1 MPRTALLGGELRGRG
16 LLGGKRTRL
25 ENLGLVA
32 GLVLGALMLLG
43 GNISSILSGFAIF
56 GSAVVLFWKFGRRSV
71 AALLVRELRW
81 LNRRRRLLSW
91 FAPVGAETTVR
102 SRRRK
107 GRERRRPIPPRAVPD
122 GVGQVR
128 VLTFEAGAGPLAVMH
143 HTNANTPD
151 YLSAVME
158 VDGLSGGLREEWEYD
173 QAATRFGKL
182 CAALAKESSLVRGLQ
197 LFNRVVPLDSAEHE
211 RWIARKVPSGVPEV
225 LKSSYAQLIRMTAS
239 VSEQHRN
246 FIVVRIPLNK
256 RFFATT
262 AGYGKGDDAW
272 CRVVYN
278 EMARVAVLA
287 RNAGLRNPR
296 GLGER
301 RLAALLRAVQDP
313 DFLID
318 DHGDV
323 DLATCWQASQ
333 ASRDAVVYNDK
344 WHTRVAHIPAD
355 AITPEPVH
363 MRWLAPLL
371 TDVTPAVI
379 RTVTVL
385 MDFVP
390 VRRARPQAVSDV
402 AQDRSSARTAADEGM
417 VSDGSRE
424 LQMTASQQRLHD
436 LRPGSGHH
444 GVNYALFISV
454 TAPGREELR
463 EACER
468 VEEKASECGIAYLDW
483 YDTEHDTAAVATW
496 PLWRGMEVA

>member
-1 MPRTALLGGELRGRG
+1 MARTALLGGELRGRG
-16 LLGGKRTRL
+16 LLGGRRTRG
-25 ENLGLVA
+25 ENVGL
-32 GLVLGALMLLG
+32 LLG
-43 GNISSILSGFAIF
+43 GFIGALTLLGGSITSIITGFVIF
-56 GSAVVLFWKFGRRSV
+56 GLAVVLFWRFGRRSV

-91 FAPVGAETTVR
+91 FAPAGAEATVR
-102 SRRRK
+102 RRGTK
-107 GRERRRPIPPRAVPD
+107 VRRRPVPARAVPD

-128 VLTFEAGAGPLAVMH
+128 VLTHEAGTGPLAIMH
-143 HTNANTPD
+143 HTNANTPH

-158 VDGLSGGLREEWEYD
+158 IDGLSGGLREEWEYD
-173 QAATRFGKL
+173 QAAAWFGKL

-197 LFNRVVPLDSAEHE
+197 LINRVVPLDSADHE
-211 RWIARKVPSGVPEV
+211 RWIAGRVPDGVPEV
-225 LKSSYAQLIRMTAS
+225 LKGSYAQLIRMTAS

-256 RFFATT
+256 RFFAT
-262 AGYGKGDDAW
+262 AAAYGKGEEAW

-278 EMARVAVLA
+278 EMARVAGLA

-323 DLATCWQASQ
+323 DLVTCWQASQ
-333 ASRDAVVYNDK
+333 ATRDAVVYNDK
-344 WHTRVAHIPAD
+344 WHTRIAHIPAD

-363 MRWLAPLL
+363 MRWMAPLL

-390 VRRARPQAVSDV
+390 VRKARPQAVSDV
-402 AQDRSSARTAADEGM
+402 AQDRSSARTAANEGL

-424 LQMTASQQRLHD
+424 LQVTASQQRLHD

-444 GVNYALFISV
+444 GTNYALFLSV

-463 EACER
+463 QACER

-496 PLWRGMEVA
+496 PLWRGMEVT

>member
-16 LLGGKRTRL
+16 LLGGKRSRG
-25 ENLGLVA
+25 ENIGLLA
-32 GLVLGALMLLG
+32 GLILGALTLLG
-43 GNISSILSGFAIF
+43 GSVTAIVSGFLIF
-56 GSAVVLFWKFGRRSV
+56 GSSVVLFWRFGRRSV
-71 AALLVRELRW
+71 VALLIRELRW

-91 FAPVGAETTVR
+91 FAPAGAETTVR
-102 SRRRK
+102 GRR
-107 GRERRRPIPPRAVPD
+107 GRGTRQRPVPSRAVPD

-128 VLTFEAGAGPLAVMH
+128 VLSFEAGAGPLAIMH
-143 HTNANTPD
+143 HTNADTAH

-158 VDGLSGGLREEWEYD
+158 VDGLSGGLREDWEYD
-173 QAATRFGKL
+173 QAAARFGKL
-182 CAALAKESSLVRGLQ
+182 GAALAKESSLVRGLQ
-197 LFNRVVPLDSAEHE
+197 LVNRVVPLDSAEHE
-211 RWIARKVPSGVPEV
+211 RWIARRVPAGVPEV
-225 LKSSYAQLIRMTAS
+225 LKGSYAQLIRMTAS

-246 FIVVRIPLNK
+246 FIVVRIPLTS
-256 RFFATT
+256 RFFAV
-262 AGYGKGDDAW
+262 AGTYGKGEEAW
-272 CRVVYN
+272 CQVVYN
-278 EMARVAVLA
+278 EMARVAGLA

-301 RLAALLRAVQDP
+301 RLAALMRALQDP
-313 DFLID
+313 DHLID

-323 DLATCWQASQ
+323 DLASCWQASE
-333 ASRDAVVYNDK
+333 AVRDAVVYNDK
-344 WHTRVAHIPAD
+344 WHTRIAHVPAD
-355 AITPEPVH
+355 AVTPEPVH

-390 VRRARPQAVSDV
+390 VRKARPQAVSDV
-402 AQDRSSARTAADEGM
+402 AQDRSSARTAADEGL

-444 GVNYALFISV
+444 GVNYALFVSV
-454 TAPGREELR
+454 TAPGREQLR

-483 YDTEHDTAAVATW
+483 YDTEHDTAAVTTW

>member
-1 MPRTALLGGELRGRG
+1 MARTALLGGELRGRG
-16 LLGGKRTRL
+16 LLGGRRTRG
-25 ENLGLVA
+25 ENIGLFI
-32 GLVLGALMLLG
+32 GLFIGALTLLG
-43 GNISSILSGFAIF
+43 GSITAILGGFAIF
-56 GSAVVLFWKFGRRSV
+56 GSAVVLFWRFGRRSL
-71 AALLVRELRW
+71 AALLIRELRW
-81 LNRRRRLLSW
+81 LDRKRRLLSW
-91 FAPVGAETTVR
+91 FTPPGADATVQT
-102 SRRRK
+102 RRRK
-107 GRERRRPIPPRAVPD
+107 RVRRRPVPPRAVPD
-122 GVGQVR
+122 GVGQIR
-128 VLTFEAGAGPLAVMH
+128 MLTFEAGAGPLAVMH
-143 HTNANTPD
+143 HTNANSPH

-158 VDGLSGGLREEWEYD
+158 IDGLSGGLREEWEYD
-173 QAATRFGKL
+173 QAAGRFGKL

-197 LFNRVVPLDSAEHE
+197 LVNRVVPLDSAEHE
-211 RWIARKVPSGVPEV
+211 RWIAQRVPTGVPDV
-225 LKSSYAQLIRMTAS
+225 LKGSYAQLIRMTAS

-256 RFFATT
+256 RFFST
-262 AGYGKGDDAW
+262 AAAYGKGEESW

-278 EMARVAVLA
+278 EMARVAGLA

-301 RLAALLRAVQDP
+301 RLAALMRALQDP

-323 DLATCWQASQ
+323 DLANCWQASH

-344 WHTRVAHIPAD
+344 WHTRIAHIPAD

-363 MRWLAPLL
+363 MRWMAPLL

-390 VRRARPQAVSDV
+390 SRKARPQAVSDV
-402 AQDRSSARTAADEGM
+402 AQDRSSARTAASEGL

-424 LQMTASQQRLHD
+424 LQVTASQQRLHD

-444 GVNYALFISV
+444 GANYALFVSV
-454 TAPGREELR
+454 TAPGREQLR

-468 VEEKASECGIAYLDW
+468 VEEKAGECGIAYLNW
-483 YDTEHDTAAVATW
+483 YDTEHDTAAVTTW